1 MKARHFAFKSVV
13 WLKRTLDLKAPHVEA
28 EAEEEKE
35 EEEKEEEEEEE
46 EGEEEKEAEEDEEAP
61 QFYIYKLPIN
71 HPCGRYVTVLIQF
84 HSSSTIV
91 IRF

>member
-35 EEEKEEEEEEE
+35 EEEKEE
-46 EGEEEKEAEEDEEAP
+46 GEEEKEAEEDEEAP

-71 HPCGRYVTVLIQF
+71 RPRGNYVSNINLREF
-84 HSSSTIV
+84 AFG
-91 IRF
+91 IRP